1 MPTYECEC
9 RICGKKI
16 EYWETIANRN
26 KVPSHCGKKA
36 RRVLNTPMIAP
47 MFQEYRAI
55 GIPGKPWIKT
65 KQQHI
70 NTLRE
75 HNKIEVGT
83 DKSMMHET
91 NDEAFKE
98 FQQNQVKEMEDAAQV
113 MKEVEKVLTH

>member
-1 MPTYECEC
+1 M
-9 RICGKKI
+9 
-16 EYWETIANRN
+16 
-26 KVPSHCGKKA
+26 V
-36 RRVLNTPMIAP
+36 AP